1 MALLNN
7 SNLSLNEI
15 RLKAQDVF
23 LRNPS
28 NEKAKK
34 LFIQAF
40 VTELIKE
47 EENKF
52 DLFGFQ
58 PTSQIS
64 GKEKLQKDL
73 STSTVTQKSVVDPPF
88 GMKAALCF
96 GELEEFQL
104 EVLDL
109 IENEGLSDETKKIL
123 NFEKNV
129 MP

>member
-47 EENKF
+47 VIAHRYE
-52 DLFGFQ
+52 D
-58 PTSQIS
+58 
-64 GKEKLQKDL
+64 
-73 STSTVTQKSVVDPPF
+73 
-88 GMKAALCF
+88 
-96 GELEEFQL
+96 
-104 EVLDL
+104 
-109 IENEGLSDETKKIL
+109 KKWCDY
-123 NFEKNV
+123 FR
-129 MP
+129 